1 MLGTRLS
8 PRRWVSCAFLCPSHA
23 LLSCIIPL
31 HVSSQLVGTCNFWM
45 DIVKQIFK
53 NSEFCLIL
61 ELTKFPVAPA
71 HSQKSSAGQLKHS
84 RVPAM
89 GLGSFLGSI
98 RSLEDAEIKTRHSLR
113 ACPLRSLPLNLLSNT
128 SQWCFLSPLVD
139 QKFNCSLLNDDSFVL
154 C

>member
-1 MLGTRLS
+1 
-8 PRRWVSCAFLCPSHA
+8 
-23 LLSCIIPL
+23 
-31 HVSSQLVGTCNFWM
+31 
-45 DIVKQIFK
+45 
-53 NSEFCLIL
+53 
-61 ELTKFPVAPA
+61 
-71 HSQKSSAGQLKHS
+71 
-84 RVPAM
+84 M